1 MVQPPDAT
9 QYTADT
15 HVNRVQP
22 PDATQYTADTHV
34 NRAEAVKPI
43 WQSIAVHITGLAL
56 FTVGPTARNAVTI
69 C

>member
-1 MVQPPDAT
+1 M
-9 QYTADT
+9 
-15 HVNRVQP
+15 VQP